1 MGDWQGLEAEWA
13 QMVQGVPPLLDVL
26 WVRNLA
32 LSVALLVLFLG
43 LRMLVTRL
51 VLRHLNSAEERQRWL
66 SGSRN
71 TAVILLLLG
80 LLAIW
85 ANAIHS
91 FILSVIAL
99 AAAFVIATKELLL
112 CLTGSVLRAVSGA
125 FSLGDR
131 IHWGAAHGDVI
142 DISLFTTTL
151 LEVGPGPNFHMPTGR
166 TIVVPNAKM
175 LDTPVYCESKTGK
188 YVVHTLS
195 IPLTLDADLERAQQT
210 ALDAIHEVCADILDP
225 AREWMESL
233 EHTHN
238 FIHTPS
244 ATPRVYL
251 HMPEPN
257 RVDLLLRF
265 PSPVRRQG
273 RLEQAILRRFLR
285 NFHGAKNPLSVNSNP
300 TEVI

>member
-1 MGDWQGLEAEWA
+1 MELWQE
-13 QMVQGVPPLLDVL
+13 LDVAWRQFL
-26 WVRNLA
+26 DVAWVRNVV
-32 LSVALLVLFLG
+32 LSGFILLLFLS
-43 LRMLVTRL
+43 LRMVVTRL
-51 VLRHLNSAEERQRWL
+51 VIRHMHSAEERQRWL
-66 SGSRN
+66 TGSRN
-71 TAVILLLLG
+71 TAVLLLAMA
-80 LLAIW
+80 LLAVW
-85 ANAIHS
+85 ANAIQS

-112 CLTGSVLRAVSGA
+112 CLTGSLLRAASGA

-131 IHWGAAHGDVI
+131 VHWGNVHGDVI
-142 DISLFTTTL
+142 DISLLTTTL
-151 LEVGPGPNFHMPTGR
+151 LEVGPAPSFHMPTGR
-166 TIVVPNAKM
+166 TVVVPNAKM
-175 LDTPVYCESKTGK
+175 LDTPVFSESKSGR
-188 YVVHTLS
+188 YVVHTLC
-195 IPLTLDADLERAQQT
+195 IPLTLQDDLERAQQV
-210 ALDAIHEVCADILDP
+210 ALEAIQEVCADILEP

-251 HMPEPN
+251 HLPEPN

-285 NFHGAKNPLSVNSNP
+285 DFHGAKNPLSVNENP
-300 TEVI
+300 REVI

>member
-1 MGDWQGLEAEWA
+1 MELWQE
-13 QMVQGVPPLLDVL
+13 LDVAWRQFL
-26 WVRNLA
+26 DVAWVRNVV
-32 LSVALLVLFLG
+32 LSGFILLLFLS

-51 VLRHLNSAEERQRWL
+51 VVRHMHSAEERQRWL
-66 SGSRN
+66 TGSRN
-71 TAVILLLLG
+71 TAVLLLAMA
-80 LLAIW
+80 LLAVW
-85 ANAIHS
+85 ANAIQS

-112 CLTGSVLRAVSGA
+112 CLTGSLLRAASGA

-131 IHWGAAHGDVI
+131 VHWGNVHGDVI
-142 DISLFTTTL
+142 DISLLTTTL
-151 LEVGPGPNFHMPTGR
+151 LEVGPAPSFHMPTGR
-166 TIVVPNAKM
+166 TVVVPNAKM
-175 LDTPVYCESKTGK
+175 LDTPVFSESKSGR
-188 YVVHTLS
+188 YVVHTIC
-195 IPLTLDADLERAQQT
+195 IPLTLQDDLERAQQV
-210 ALDAIHEVCADILDP
+210 ALEAIQEVCADILEP

-251 HMPEPN
+251 HLPEPN

-285 NFHGAKNPLSVNSNP
+285 DFHGAKNPLSVNENP
-300 TEVI
+300 REVI